1 MSGASG
7 GGGGRFKVVKRR
19 LADGTTKEYRYDLD
33 AAARRRYTASQA
45 HAVHRIA
52 QDYFASPEF
61 RVLAP
66 RYQRD
71 KRHRLAIAAEFLGWM
86 TFGDLS
92 DRRARAEFY
101 RLRDAHAD
109 RPATADLIVGALA
122 HLLAWAYERG
132 LIEVNQAH
140 RLKPIAVKVS
150 RADRVWSDD
159 DIAAYLAV
167 ARPDF
172 ARLFRA
178 ALYTAAR
185 QGDLCAM
192 RAEQLRDG
200 WLTYTPQKTRRKSG
214 VVVALPTHELTPL
227 RELLADAPA
236 AGPLWLMRDGRPWRQ
251 SAVQHQHAATLA
263 RAGLDDLRWH
273 DLRGTAA
280 SRMLAA
286 GATDA
291 QVAAVTGHVLAR
303 GSALSAYL
311 ARSRDLAV
319 AAYRAW
325 DRAMR
330 PAEVVRIAEARG
342 NRRGKTDGTGA

>member
-1 MSGASG
+1 MSDVK
-7 GGGGRFKVVKRR
+7 GGGGRVKIVKKR
-19 LADGTTKEYRYDLD
+19 LADGTIREYRYDLD
-33 AAARRRYTASQA
+33 AAARRKFIARRSDAIHQLATA
-45 HAVHRIA
+45 
-52 QDYFASPEF
+52 YYASPEF
-61 RVLAP
+61 ARLAP

-71 KRHRLAIAAEFLGWM
+71 KRQRLSIAADFLGWM
-86 TFGDLS
+86 TFDDLAN
-92 DRRARAEFY
+92 RKARAEFY

-109 RPATADLIVGALA
+109 RPPTADHITGALA

-132 LIEVNQAH
+132 LIEHNHAL
-140 RLKPIAVKVS
+140 RLETIAPRS
-150 RADRVWSDD
+150 TRAERVWTDD

-167 ARPDF
+167 AREDV
-172 ARLFRA
+172 ARLFLA

-192 RAEQLRDG
+192 RASDLRDG
-200 WLTYTPQKTRRKSG
+200 WLTYRPQKTSRSTG
-214 VVVALPTHELTPL
+214 VVVHLPTHELAPL
-227 RELLADAPA
+227 RELLADAPRE
-236 AGPLWLMRDGRPWRQ
+236 GPLWPMQDGRPWRVNG
-251 SAVQHQHAATLA
+251 VQHAHARTLA
-263 RAGLDDLRWH
+263 RAGLDGLRWH

-291 QVAAVTGHVLAR
+291 QVAAITGHTLAS

-325 DRAMR
+325 DRSMR
-330 PAEVVRIAEARG
+330 PAEVVSIRGG
-342 NRRGKTDGTGA
+342 NRGGTGR

>member
-1 MSGASG
+1 MPGGSG
-7 GGGGRFKVVKRR
+7 GSGRVKIVRKT
-19 LADGTTKEYRYDLD
+19 LADGSVREYRYSLD
-33 AAARRRYTASQA
+33 EAARKRFVASQA
-45 HAVHRIA
+45 NAVHKIA
-52 QDYFASPEF
+52 TEYFRSPEF
-61 RVLAP
+61 LCLAP
-66 RYQRD
+66 RYQHD
-71 KRHRLAIAAEFLGWM
+71 KRQRLAIAADFLGWM
-86 TFGDLS
+86 SFSDLV

-109 RPATADLIVGALA
+109 RPPTADLIVGALA

-132 LIEVNQAH
+132 LIETNQAH
-140 RLKPIAVKVS
+140 RLKPIAAKVS
-150 RADRVWSDD
+150 RADRVWSDE

-192 RAEQLRDG
+192 RGEQLRDG
-200 WLTYTPQKTRRKSG
+200 WLTYTPQKTARKSG
-214 VVVALPTHELTPL
+214 VVVSLPVHELAPL
-227 RELLADAPA
+227 RELLDDAPA

-291 QVAAVTGHVLAR
+291 QVAAITGHVLAR

-311 ARSRDLAV
+311 SRSRELAV

-325 DRAMR
+325 DRALR
-330 PAEVVRIAEARG
+330 PAEIVPLPARKRG
-342 NRRGKTDGTGA
+342 GKTGGNVA